1 MIKSKTA
8 LSEPEPV
15 LEKITECRLKVKGKI
30 SFETVL
36 ELKKQGEEFL
46 RLGCGQCVID
56 LSGVIQGGSAA
67 VSLLLS
73 WLRYSNEHNIQLS
86 YCDLPVDM
94 LNVAQLSG
102 VDQLLPI
109 LID

>member
-1 MIKSKTA
+1 MESKAA
-8 LSEPEPV
+8 LSVSKPM
-15 LEKITECRLKVKGKI
+15 LEKVAECRLKVKGKI
-30 SFETVL
+30 NFETVL

-46 RLGCGQCVID
+46 RSGSGQCVID
-56 LSGVIQGGSAA
+56 LSGVIDGGSAA

-73 WLRYSNEHNIQLS
+73 WLRYSHEHNIQLS

-94 LNVAQLSG
+94 LDVAQLSG
-102 VDQLLPI
+102 VDQLLP